1 MAQYDFG
8 TIDPNTKSGTALA
21 SDLNSWRNAVHS
33 THGGSS
39 APSYIVAGMLWV
51 DTTSANYEL
60 KLYDGAQSIP
70 VAIIDATNN
79 VARVAV
85 DSAETSYITSTT
97 AAQIRHVIASTD
109 IFTTRATGIQFNIAS
124 PVIADSNNNELIS
137 FTTTASAVNQI
148 GIANAA
154 TGGAATISTVG
165 GDTNINLAL
174 TPKGTGGVGVGI
186 ASPAGKLHVFA
197 SSAGDQ
203 FISSSNSAMRLVSTG
218 GANYI
223 QSGTATTSS
232 SAAPLIF
239 TNVGG
244 SGETMRIDASG
255 NLGLGVTPS
264 AWSSA
269 VKVAQVS
276 NASIAGQSNQA
287 LFSNNA
293 FFDGA
298 GWKYISSSPASQ
310 YYLDSNAQHQWLTA
324 PSGTAGNAITFTQA
338 MTLDASGNVGIGTSS
353 ASARLQAHN
362 TINTVYSSSNTLT
375 SGAIAYIRNDS
386 STNAT
391 AATLRLDAL
400 GSANVAATSI
410 SAVHTGDGASALTLG
425 TRANASSDVTERL
438 RIASAGQIGI
448 GGANYGT
455 SGQVLTS
462 GGSGAAPSWATPA
475 APTTAQVGTAT
486 AGLAAGDVGSY
497 AFLVLALDT
506 DTDYTAGNTFAGSN
520 LRYAGAS
527 ATTSGSSPVIP
538 SSGTPS
544 GTWRNMGYLQN
555 ISSSGGAGAQRQGST
570 VFLRIS

>member
-33 THGGSS
+33 THSAAT
-39 APSYIVAGMLWV
+39 APSYLVAGMLWA

-60 KLYDGAQSIP
+60 KMYDGAQWIT
-70 VAIIDATNN
+70 VAILDATNN

-85 DSAETSYITSTT
+85 DPAETSYITSTT
-97 AAQIRHVIASTD
+97 SGQIRHLIASTD
-109 IFTTRATGIQFNIAS
+109 VFTVRSTGVQFNIAS

-255 NLGLGVTPS
+255 NLGLG
-264 AWSSA
+264 
-269 VKVAQVS
+269 
-276 NASIAGQSNQA
+276 IA
-287 LFSNNA
+287 
-293 FFDGA
+293 
-298 GWKYISSSPASQ
+298 SPAYKLVVSASGASGIEFGPAYSGAANLIQ
-310 YYLDSNAQHQWLTA
+310 HYSRSGGVYVDAVTDAAQHRFNT
-324 PSGTAGNAITFTQA
+324 SGTERVRI
-338 MTLDASGNVGIGTSS
+338 DASGNMGIGTSS
-353 ASARLQAHN
+353 PSYPLHVNGR
-362 TINTVYSSSNTLT
+362 ISY
-375 SGAIAYIRNDS
+375 SGAIGEGPDTTLSSASTTVIHAAS
-386 STNAT
+386 STWT
-391 AATLRLDAL
+391 AQAFYTG
-400 GSANVAATSI
+400 GS
-410 SAVHTGDGASALTLG
+410 
-425 TRANASSDVTERL
+425 ERL
-438 RIASAGQIGI
+438 RIAASGQIGI

-462 GGSGAAPSWATPA
+462 GGSGAAPSWASPVFSAQYVSSNQTITSGGLLTLAHSLGAVPKSFTFELECA
-475 APTTAQVGTAT
+475 TAEAGFSVGEDIVISINSTAVGDNRFTAVYMDATNVYVRYSNAAQVFTYANKAT
-486 AGLAAGDVGSY
+486 GAALQLTNTSWRLRVR
-497 AFLVLALDT
+497 AFA
-506 DTDYTAGNTFAGSN
+506 
-520 LRYAGAS
+520 
-527 ATTSGSSPVIP
+527 
-538 SSGTPS
+538 
-544 GTWRNMGYLQN
+544 
-555 ISSSGGAGAQRQGST
+555 
-570 VFLRIS
+570 